1 MMNNRQVRELLT
13 GTAGGT
19 TQPAEVTGSTQG
31 FTLVP
36 AALKALLEHNIRLN
50 LVADSYQKGADK
62 QARGFVA
69 TTLGRPCPSAER
81 CICDRKAG
89 VIVASERISAR
100 ISLYRWP
107 CV

>member
-31 FTLVP
+31 FTLVL

-50 LVADSYQKGADK
+50 LVADRYQKGADK
-62 QARGFVA
+62 QARGFVV
-69 TTLGRPCPSAER
+69 TTLGGLVQVQS
-81 CICDRKAG
+81 
-89 VIVASERISAR
+89 VAFATGK
-100 ISLYRWP
+100 P
-107 CV
+107 G